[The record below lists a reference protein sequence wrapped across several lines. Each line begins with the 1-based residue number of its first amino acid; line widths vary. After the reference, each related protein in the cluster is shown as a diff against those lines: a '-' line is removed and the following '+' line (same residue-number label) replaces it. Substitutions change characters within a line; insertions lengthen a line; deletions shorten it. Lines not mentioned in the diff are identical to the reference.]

1 MTTISVDKI
10 IEQAVSLNLSGFKE
24 SLQLQN
30 QDAKYSSQS
39 FEQRLFHL
47 FEAEINQRQDK
58 RIKRLLNTAKL
69 KDKLASLDQI
79 KYLPKRKIDKSVIS
93 SLSSCDFINN
103 SQNVLITGA
112 TGTGKSFLAQSL
124 ARQAISLGYP
134 AKYYRIAT
142 LLEEIKTSRL
152 DGSYTKT
159 LAKISKFKLL
169 ILDDFGVNPLSS
181 DEINNIFEIIEDRM
195 FNGSFI
201 ITAQLPIK
209 DWYAY
214 LGNET
219 IADAMMDRLVHSSHK
234 IELKGPSM
242 REILAKN
249 S

>member
-1 MTTISVDKI
+1 MTISIDTI
-10 IEQAVSLNLSGFKE
+10 LEQTTSLNLSGFKE
-24 SLQLQN
+24 TLIQQN
-30 QDAKYSSQS
+30 QNAKYSSQS
-39 FEQRLFHL
+39 FEQRLFQL
-47 FEAEINQRQDK
+47 FEAELNQRQDK
-58 RIKRLLNTAKL
+58 RIKRFLNQAKL

-79 KYLPKRKIDKSVIS
+79 KYLPIRKIDKSVVS
-93 SLSSCDFINN
+93 SLSSCDYINN
-103 SQNVLITGA
+103 NQNVLITGA

-124 ARQAISLGYP
+124 ARCAISSGYP

-142 LLEEIKTSRL
+142 LLEEIKTARL

-169 ILDDFGVNPLSS
+169 ILDDFGVSPLSS

-201 ITAQLPIK
+201 ITAQLPIQ
-209 DWYAY
+209 DWHAY

-219 IADAMMDRLVHSSHK
+219 IADAVMDRLVHSSHK

-242 REILAKN
+242 REILAK
-249 S
+249 

>member
-1 MTTISVDKI
+1 MTISI
-10 IEQAVSLNLSGFKE
+10 NTILEQATSLNLSGFKE
-24 SLQLQN
+24 TLIQQN
-30 QDAKYSSQS
+30 QNAKYSSQS
-39 FEQRLFHL
+39 FEQRLFTL
-47 FEAEINQRQDK
+47 FEAELNQRQDK
-58 RIKRLLNTAKL
+58 RIKRFLNQAKF

-79 KYLPKRKIDKSVIS
+79 KYLPKRKIDKSVIL
-93 SLSSCDFINN
+93 SLASCDYIKNN
-103 SQNVLITGA
+103 QNVLITGA

-134 AKYYRIAT
+134 ARYYRIAT
-142 LLEEIKTSRL
+142 LLEEIKTARL

-169 ILDDFGVNPLSS
+169 ILDDFGVSPLTS

-201 ITAQLPIK
+201 ITAQLPIQ
-209 DWYAY
+209 DWHAY

-219 IADAMMDRLVHSSHK
+219 IADAVMDRLVHSSHK

-242 REILAKN
+242 REILAK
-249 S
+249 

>member
-1 MTTISVDKI
+1 MTISIDTI
-10 IEQAVSLNLSGFKE
+10 LEQTTSLNLSGFKE
-24 SLQLQN
+24 TLIQQN
-30 QDAKYSSQS
+30 QNAKYSSQS
-39 FEQRLFHL
+39 FEQRLFQL
-47 FEAEINQRQDK
+47 FEAELNQRQDK
-58 RIKRLLNTAKL
+58 RIKRFLNQAKL

-79 KYLPKRKIDKSVIS
+79 KYLPKRKIDKSVVS
-93 SLSSCDFINN
+93 SLSSCDYINN
-103 SQNVLITGA
+103 NQNVLITGA

-124 ARQAISLGYP
+124 ARCAISSGYP

-142 LLEEIKTSRL
+142 LLEEIKTARL

-169 ILDDFGVNPLSS
+169 ILDDFGVSPLSS

-201 ITAQLPIK
+201 ITAQLPIQ
-209 DWYAY
+209 DWHAY

-219 IADAMMDRLVHSSHK
+219 IADAVMDRLVHSSHK

-242 REILAKN
+242 REILAK
-249 S
+249 

>member
-1 MTTISVDKI
+1 MTISIDTI
-10 IEQAVSLNLSGFKE
+10 LEQAASLNLSGFKE
-24 SLQLQN
+24 TLIQQN
-30 QDAKYSSQS
+30 QNAKYSSQS
-39 FEQRLFHL
+39 FEQRLFAL
-47 FEAEINQRQDK
+47 FEAELNQRQDK
-58 RIKRLLNTAKL
+58 RIKRFLNQAKL

-79 KYLPKRKIDKSVIS
+79 KYLPKRKIDKSVVS
-93 SLSSCDFINN
+93 SLSSCDYINN
-103 SQNVLITGA
+103 NQNVLITGA

-124 ARQAISLGYP
+124 ARCAISLGYP

-142 LLEEIKTSRL
+142 LLEEIKTARL

-169 ILDDFGVNPLSS
+169 ILDDFGVSPLTS

-201 ITAQLPIK
+201 ITAQLPIQ
-209 DWYAY
+209 DWHAY

-219 IADAMMDRLVHSSHK
+219 IADAVMDRLVHSSHK

-242 REILAKN
+242 REILAK
-249 S
+249 

>member
-1 MTTISVDKI
+1 MTISIDTI
-10 IEQAVSLNLSGFKE
+10 LEQAASLNLSGFKE
-24 SLQLQN
+24 TLIQQN
-30 QDAKYSSQS
+30 QNAKYSSQS
-39 FEQRLFHL
+39 FEQRLFAL
-47 FEAEINQRQDK
+47 FEAELNQRQDK
-58 RIKRLLNTAKL
+58 RIKRFLNQAKL

-79 KYLPKRKIDKSVIS
+79 KYLPKRKIDKSVIL
-93 SLSSCDFINN
+93 SLASCDYINN
-103 SQNVLITGA
+103 NQNILITGA

-124 ARQAISLGYP
+124 ARRAISLGYP

-142 LLEEIKTSRL
+142 LLEEIKTARL

-169 ILDDFGVNPLSS
+169 ILDDFGVSPLTP

-201 ITAQLPIK
+201 ITAQLPIQ
-209 DWYAY
+209 DWHAY

-219 IADAMMDRLVHSSHK
+219 IADAVMDRLVHSSHK

-242 REILAKN
+242 REILAK
-249 S
+249 

>member
-1 MTTISVDKI
+1 MISVDTI
-10 IEQAVSLNLSGFKE
+10 INQAVKLNLSGFKE
-24 SLQLQN
+24 SLQLQSK
-30 QDAKYSSQS
+30 DTKYSRLS
-39 FEQRLFHL
+39 FEQRLFEL

-58 RIKRLLNTAKL
+58 RIKRFLNSAKL

-79 KYLPKRKIDKSVIS
+79 QYLPKRKIDKSVIA

-103 SQNVLITGA
+103 NQNILITGA
-112 TGTGKSFLAQSL
+112 TGVGKSFLAQSI
-124 ARQAISLGYP
+124 ARQAISLDYP

-159 LAKISKFKLL
+159 LTKISKFKLL
-169 ILDDFGVNPLSS
+169 ILDDFGVSPLSS

-209 DWYAY
+209 DWYEY

-219 IADAMMDRLVHSSHK
+219 IADAMMDRLIHSSHK

-242 REILAKN
+242 REILAKT
-249 S
+249 